1 MYRSFPS
8 KILNPMRK
16 KLPTQFGD
24 LINVFLAYPKKANGQ
39 TAEQYKLL
47 KKKYRNARTY
57 LKKVTGSAPE
67 CDKAEQDC
75 MLDVIPNECLPLVKR
90 YFDQL
95 LTTEQ
100 LKATK
105 TVLHLLAFDEPIRAF
120 MPSAIDKFIKELTKT
135 ELDLSQVVE
144 HIDQVQKVSPEL
156 CFFLRAF
163 YPTQNNVVN
172 ADGDAKAFLVYLL
185 EQKSSLESSD
195 PNVEEAIEIVDSYNP
210 PKLGRFYYFH
220 PDGVQ
225 VR

>member
-1 MYRSFPS
+1 MHQNLCIVPIENLKPDAEKVTNSVWR
-8 KILNPMRK
+8 LDRC
-16 KLPTQFGD
+16 
-24 LINVFLAYPKKANGQ
+24 FLAYPKKANGQ

-75 MLDVIPNECLPLVKR
+75 MLDVIPNEYLPLVKR

-135 ELDLSQVVE
+135 ELDLSQAV
-144 HIDQVQKVSPEL
+144 
-156 CFFLRAF
+156 
-163 YPTQNNVVN
+163 
-172 ADGDAKAFLVYLL
+172 
-185 EQKSSLESSD
+185 
-195 PNVEEAIEIVDSYNP
+195 
-210 PKLGRFYYFH
+210 
-220 PDGVQ
+220 
-225 VR
+225 